1 MSRLD
6 PGGSDGDTADAD
18 PAAARTLAHGC
29 STPADHAESATLHS
43 FLNCYLREADAP
55 EMVRVGDAPL
65 PPGAADELADE
76 TAWVA
81 VAPLPNLAVDVVAPV
96 RYRSPTGRHL
106 FDRPAYRRVPAADA
120 NADGTAGDPDAAAWT
135 PLDSTALASLVCR
148 ELELAGGAR
157 DGGGSAADELLGRV
171 LSSKRNVER
180 FAAARTGGSTGAA
193 GASAPAVDAHPY
205 ADEVPFRD
213 AEQAL
218 PYGHLLHPTPKSR
231 RGIADR
237 DAPTYAPELG
247 GSFRL
252 HYFRADPDVVAQESA
267 REESAA
273 AWVKSA
279 LRESA
284 DPAFV
289 REHVESDDVLLPVH
303 PWQAEYLLDQ
313 SHVREAI
320 DAGVLDSLGRHGRAF
335 HPTSSVRTVYAP
347 GAPFMHKGSLAV
359 KITNAERTNK
369 RAELERGVAIAELL
383 DTELGDAL
391 DAEFPSFEVVR
402 DPAYLTLDIGE
413 GPESGFETVLRE
425 NPFEPGA
432 NATPVV
438 SLCQDGTDGPPR
450 VARLVE
456 RIARREGRS
465 TDAVAREWFR
475 RYLDV
480 SLRPA
485 LWLYLERGVGV
496 EAHQQNG
503 VVRLKEGYPAA
514 FYYRDNQGY
523 YLPESK
529 YPEVEELLPGVGER
543 ADTVCPDAVADE
555 RLRYYL
561 VLNNAFGVVN
571 ALGVGRVVDEADL
584 LSVLRAELEDI
595 EAAHGRE
602 SSSLIPSLLDDAT
615 VPCKANLL
623 TRFEGMDELVGSLEE
638 QSVYAEIDN
647 PLVTELE

>member
-6 PGGSDGDTADAD
+6 PGETGDDGGAGDAD
-18 PAAARTLAHGC
+18 PARTLAHGC
-29 STPADHAESATLHS
+29 STPADHAESATLHA
-43 FLNCYLREADAP
+43 FLNCYLREATA
-55 EMVRVGDAPL
+55 EMVRVADAPL
-65 PPGAADELADE
+65 PSDADLADE
-76 TAWVA
+76 TEWVA
-81 VAPLPNLAVDVVAPV
+81 VAPLRNLAVDVVAPV

-106 FDRPAYRRVPAADA
+106 FDRPVYRRVPAVADA
-120 NADGTAGDPDAAAWT
+120 NGDGSHASAWT
-135 PLDSTALASLVCR
+135 PLDSTTLASLACR
-148 ELELAGGAR
+148 ELRLAADADGASEGGET
-157 DGGGSAADELLGRV
+157 AADELLGRV

-180 FAAARTGGSTGAA
+180 FVAVRTGDGAGAA
-193 GASAPAVDAHPY
+193 GDSPY
-205 ADEVPFRD
+205 ADAVPFRT

-252 HYFRADPDVVAQESA
+252 HYFRADPSIVAQASA

-273 AWVKSA
+273 EWVKAS
-279 LRESA
+279 LRESE

-289 REHVESDDVLLPVH
+289 DEYVERDDVLLPVH

-313 SHVREAI
+313 PHVRAAV
-320 DAGVLDSLGRHGRAF
+320 DAGRLESLGRRGREF
-335 HPTSSVRTVYAP
+335 YPTSSVRTVYAP

-369 RAELERGVAIAELL
+369 RPELERGVAITELL
-383 DTELGDAL
+383 DAGLGDAL
-391 DAEFPSFEVVR
+391 DRAFPSFGVVR
-402 DPAYLTLDIGE
+402 DPAYLTLEIGD
-413 GPESGFETVLRE
+413 GKESGFETVLRE
-425 NPFEPGA
+425 NPFDPGA

-438 SLCQDGTDGPPR
+438 SLCQDAPDGPPR

-475 RYLDV
+475 RYLSV

-503 VVRLKEGYPAA
+503 VVRLEEGYPAA
-514 FYYRDNQGY
+514 FHYRDNQGY

-529 YPEVEELLPGVGER
+529 YPEVDDLLPGVGER

-571 ALGVGRVVDEADL
+571 ALGVGRVVDETDL
-584 LSVLRAELEDI
+584 LAILREELEDI
-595 EAAHGRE
+595 EDAHGRE
-602 SSSLIPSLLDDAT
+602 SSSLIPDLLTQST
-615 VPCKANLL
+615 VRCKANLL
-623 TRFEGMDELVGSLEE
+623 TRFEGMDELVGSLAN

-647 PLVTELE
+647 PLVTELDP